1 MKNAINYYYNLYPIN
16 IYQNDRLYKFNIEN
30 IDYYLIPYNYDL
42 KQLSISYEIS
52 KALQQYNIYCHQIVE
67 NVKKEISTIIN
78 EKQYVLLKTSS
89 YIDEKINFNN
99 LMYYPLVTSSLH
111 LENINHPK
119 NWRELWMEK
128 IDYFEYQVSNFKKKF
143 SLIRETSSYYI
154 GLAENGIQ
162 LLLEAN
168 NSYDYCVSHYRIKYN
183 YTLFD
188 LYNPLEFI
196 IDSKIRDIAEYCKD
210 QFFYKDIS
218 LDEVIYFIDSNILDR
233 NQAILFFSR
242 LLYPSYYFDLCD
254 NIIYNN
260 INENN
265 LSNIINRS
273 NDYEQFLSEIG
284 FYLHN
289 QYQISE
295 IEWLK
300 RS

>member
-1 MKNAINYYYNLYPIN
+1 MKNAINYYYNLYPVN
-16 IYQNDRLYKFNIEN
+16 IYQNDRLYKFNVEN
-30 IDYYLIPYNYDL
+30 TDYYLIPYNYDL
-42 KQLSISYEIS
+42 KQLNIGYELS
-52 KALQQYNIYCHQIVE
+52 KTLQQYNIYCHQIIE
-67 NVKKEISTIIN
+67 NTKKELSTIIN
-78 EKQYVLLKTSS
+78 ERQYVLLKTAR
-89 YIDEKINFNN
+89 YIDEKINLTN

-111 LENINHPK
+111 LETINHPK

-128 IDYFEYQVSNFKKKF
+128 VDYFEYQVSNFKKKF

-168 NSYDYCVSHYRIKYN
+168 NSYDYCVTHYRIKHY

-196 IDSKIRDIAEYCKD
+196 IDSKIRDIAEYCKA
-210 QFFYKDIS
+210 QFFNKDIS
-218 LDEVIYFIDSNILDR
+218 LDEVIYCIDNNILDR

-254 NIIYNN
+254 DIIYNN
-260 INENN
+260 VSENS

-273 NDYEQFLSEIG
+273 SDYEQFLSKIN

-300 RS
+300 KS